1 MIKTFTYVSLAA
13 LAGLFVLVV
22 PTAASADE
30 LEAVCKIGNPIDGAD
45 KLCKCVSDK
54 ITGADRPGAIKAMKL
69 TNEAMAKGAMPDQS
83 AWTDDVV
90 KAMTT
95 VATAEAACLQ

>member
-1 MIKTFTYVSLAA
+1 MTKIFKYVSLAA
-13 LAGLFVLVV
+13 LAGLFVLVMPV
-22 PTAASADE
+22 AASADE
-30 LEAVCKIGNPIDGAD
+30 LEASCKIGNPIDGAD

-69 TNEAMAKGAMPDQS
+69 TNDAMAKGAMPDQS
-83 AWTDDVV
+83 AWTDDIV
-90 KAMTT
+90 KSMNV